1 VDERP
6 ETELAQQQLPTR
18 LPSGKD
24 CRRAMPFLDAGS
36 AISGTLQAWLPQF
49 VKSNR
54 ALEESLVLLRDLH
67 IARQVVGEDVV
78 LKMVEDALT
87 KAHRTREG
95 YGSTKGTD
103 GRTTWPQRSTAVPSS
118 PSCEER

>member
-1 VDERP
+1 
-6 ETELAQQQLPTR
+6 
-18 LPSGKD
+18 
-24 CRRAMPFLDAGS
+24 MPFLDAGS

-49 VKSNR
+49 VKSDR

-103 GRTTWPQRSTAVPSS
+103 GRTMWPQRSTAVPSS
-118 PSCEER
+118 PSCEERMKHGCSSEILQAAANESTALDANRYSW